1 LKQEKQKYGF
11 TILFYFQK
19 TLFLQQNRTEMNFI
33 DFKSKMQEFVCFNL
47 NQIYAFQPDFD
58 RNNLFR
64 WKKKG
69 YLIALRN
76 GCYTFTDFLGK
87 PGYAYF
93 FANKMYQPS
102 YVSLHSALAFY
113 GIIPEAVVQ
122 IISVSSLKTAF
133 FRNPF
138 GEFSYK
144 KLKSELMFGYD
155 LKPLNKRQNL
165 FFATPEKSI
174 LDLLYLY
181 PFYNNEQEICELRF
195 DETFMQNDL
204 NVERL
209 NEFTEKF
216 KSKALR
222 KRVNLLLK
230 IYGI

>member
-1 LKQEKQKYGF
+1 
-11 TILFYFQK
+11 
-19 TLFLQQNRTEMNFI
+19 MNFI
-33 DFKSKMQEFVCFNL
+33 AFKAKMQELVCFNL

-58 RNNLFR
+58 RNNLLR

-76 GCYTFTDFLGK
+76 GYYTFSDFLGK
-87 PGYAYF
+87 PNYAYF

-122 IISVSSLKTAF
+122 ITSVSSLKTAF
-133 FRNPF
+133 FSNPF

-144 KLKSELMFGYD
+144 KIKNELMFGYD
-155 LKPLNKRQNL
+155 LKPMDKRRNL
-165 FFATPEKSI
+165 LFATPEKAI

-181 PFYNNEQEICELRF
+181 PFYNNEQEISELRF
-195 DETFMQNDL
+195 DEAFMQDDL
-204 NVERL
+204 NVQRL

-216 KSKALR
+216 KSKALQ
-222 KRVNLLLK
+222 KRVDLLLK

>member
-1 LKQEKQKYGF
+1 V
-11 TILFYFQK
+11 
-19 TLFLQQNRTEMNFI
+19 QQNRTEMNFI
-33 DFKSKMQEFVCFNL
+33 DFKSQMQELVCFNL
-47 NQIYAFQPDFD
+47 HQIYAFHPDFD

-76 GCYTFTDFLGK
+76 GCYTFSDFLGK
-87 PGYAYF
+87 PDYAYL

-122 IISVSSLKTAF
+122 ITSVSSLKTAF
-133 FRNPF
+133 FSNPF

-144 KLKSELMFGYD
+144 NLKNELIFGYD
-155 LKPLNKRQNL
+155 LKPMDKRRNL
-165 FFATPEKSI
+165 LFATPEKSI

-181 PFYNNEQEICELRF
+181 PFYNNEQEISELRF
-195 DETFMQNDL
+195 DETFMQDDL

-222 KRVNLLLK
+222 KRVDLLLK
-230 IYGI
+230 VHGI

>member
-1 LKQEKQKYGF
+1 
-11 TILFYFQK
+11 
-19 TLFLQQNRTEMNFI
+19 
-33 DFKSKMQEFVCFNL
+33 MQEFICFNL
-47 NQIYAFQPDFD
+47 NQIYALQSDFD
-58 RNNLFR
+58 RNNLLR

-76 GCYTFTDFLGK
+76 GFYTFSDFLGK
-87 PGYAYF
+87 PDYAYF

-122 IISVSSLKTAF
+122 ITSVTSLKTAF
-133 FRNPF
+133 FSNPF

-144 KLKSELMFGYD
+144 NLKNDLIFGYD
-155 LKPLNKRQNL
+155 LKTMDRRRNL
-165 FFATPEKSI
+165 LFATPEKAI

-181 PFYNNEQEICELRF
+181 PFYNNKQEISELRF
-195 DETFMQNDL
+195 DEAFMQDDL

-216 KSKALR
+216 KSKVLR
-222 KRVNLLLK
+222 KRVDLLLNVYE
-230 IYGI
+230 I

>member
-1 LKQEKQKYGF
+1 MIEL
-11 TILFYFQK
+11 
-19 TLFLQQNRTEMNFI
+19 
-33 DFKSKMQEFVCFNL
+33 VCFNL

-69 YLIALRN
+69 YLVALRN
-76 GCYTFTDFLGK
+76 GWYTFADFLGK
-87 PGYAYF
+87 PDYTCY
-93 FANKMYQPS
+93 FANRMYQPS
-102 YVSLHSALAFY
+102 YVSLHTALAFY
-113 GIIPEAVVQ
+113 GIIPEGVVQ
-122 IISVSSLKTAF
+122 ITSVSSLKTASF
-133 FRNPF
+133 NNSF

-144 KLKSELMFGYD
+144 NMKNELIFGYD
-155 LKPLNKRQNL
+155 LRPMDKRRNL
-165 FFATPEKSI
+165 LFATPEKSI

-181 PFYNNEQEICELRF
+181 PFYNNEQEISELRF
-195 DETFMQNDL
+195 DETFMQDEL

-230 IYGI
+230 VYRT

>member
-1 LKQEKQKYGF
+1 
-11 TILFYFQK
+11 
-19 TLFLQQNRTEMNFI
+19 LQQNRNKMNFI
-33 DFKSKMQEFVCFNL
+33 EFKSKMQELVCFNL

-58 RNNLFR
+58 RNNLVR

-76 GCYTFTDFLGK
+76 GCYTFADFLGK
-87 PGYAYF
+87 PDYPYL
-93 FANKMYQPS
+93 FANKIYQPS
-102 YVSLHSALAFY
+102 YISLHAALAFY

-122 IISVSSLKTAF
+122 ITSVSSLKTAF
-133 FRNPF
+133 FSNPF

-144 KLKSELMFGYD
+144 NLKSELMFGYD
-155 LKPLNKRQNL
+155 LKAMDKRRNFL
-165 FFATPEKSI
+165 FATPEKSI

-181 PFYNNEQEICELRF
+181 PFYNNEQEISELRF
-195 DETFMQNDL
+195 DEAFMQEDL

-222 KRVNLLLK
+222 KRVDLLLK

>member
-1 LKQEKQKYGF
+1 M
-11 TILFYFQK
+11 
-19 TLFLQQNRTEMNFI
+19 QQNRNKMNFI
-33 DFKSKMQEFVCFNL
+33 AFKSKMQELVCFNL
-47 NQIYAFQPDFD
+47 NQIYAFYPHFD
-58 RNNLFR
+58 RNNLSR

-76 GCYTFTDFLGK
+76 GCYTFSDFLGK
-87 PGYAYF
+87 PDYAYL
-93 FANKMYQPS
+93 FANKIYQPS

-122 IISVSSLKTAF
+122 ITSVSSLKTAF
-133 FRNPF
+133 FSNPF

-144 KLKSELMFGYD
+144 NLKNELMFGYD
-155 LKPLNKRQNL
+155 LKQMDKKRNL
-165 FFATPEKSI
+165 LFATPEKAI

-181 PFYNNEQEICELRF
+181 SFYNNEKEISELRF
-195 DETFMQNDL
+195 NETYMQEDL

-216 KSKALR
+216 KSNALQ

-230 IYGI
+230 IYEL

>member
-1 LKQEKQKYGF
+1 M
-11 TILFYFQK
+11 
-19 TLFLQQNRTEMNFI
+19 QQNRNKMNFI
-33 DFKSKMQEFVCFNL
+33 AFKAKMQELVCFNL

-58 RNNLFR
+58 RNNLLR

-76 GCYTFTDFLGK
+76 GYYTFSDFLGK
-87 PGYAYF
+87 PNYAYF

-122 IISVSSLKTAF
+122 ITSVSSLKTAF
-133 FRNPF
+133 FSNPF

-144 KLKSELMFGYD
+144 KIKNELMFGYD
-155 LKPLNKRQNL
+155 LKPMDKRRNL
-165 FFATPEKSI
+165 LFATPEKAI
-174 LDLLYLY
+174 IDLLYLY
-181 PFYNNEQEICELRF
+181 PFYNNEQEISELRF
-195 DETFMQNDL
+195 DEAFMQDDL
-204 NVERL
+204 NVQRL

-216 KSKALR
+216 KSKALQ
-222 KRVNLLLK
+222 KRVDLLLK